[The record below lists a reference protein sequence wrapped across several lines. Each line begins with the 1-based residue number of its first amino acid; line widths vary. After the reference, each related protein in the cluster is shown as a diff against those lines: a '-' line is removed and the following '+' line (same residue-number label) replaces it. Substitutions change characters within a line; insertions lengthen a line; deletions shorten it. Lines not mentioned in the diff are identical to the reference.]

1 MAVDPVT
8 VLLLGTAIGSLYA
21 LLSVGLTLVYAI
33 GGVENLAHGSYVM
46 IGSYAYFVG
55 VGPLGLPP
63 IAGRVIAILIAILAA
78 LITWKGIVE
87 HIIDRPV
94 AVFIWVYIGAV

>member
-33 GGVENLAHGSYVM
+33 GGVENLAHGSY
-46 IGSYAYFVG
+46 AYFVG

-63 IAGRVIAILIAILAA
+63 IAGRVIAILMAILAA